1 MSENNTTQ
9 STSVLGTPG
18 DLIANIPGIL
28 GFYPTESVVFT
39 VMFREGDSTRHTLGP
54 VIRVNIDE
62 LDLLPDI
69 GRAIESTES
78 DLIFCFIITE
88 NPSDEW
94 RERIVDTLFS
104 TAESGTIPIT
114 ACWITTGIYSGEIYQ
129 LAFGPA
135 PEELGGAGGGLPDWE
150 QGRIAP
156 VTGAVATRNLLEH
169 GQLPEATRTDA
180 YAVFDR
186 DNRFLT
192 DDGIRELGAQAQ
204 RRGDDLL
211 RAIRNDPDGGAFD
224 AVLEEFESILDRV
237 TLSANRSTVATLLR
251 KPGVL
256 RDAAAYLTSVLLRD
270 SILHHS
276 VDNPRAAA
284 DLFMAVAKTFDG
296 SIRCNALCL
305 YSIAVIRQNL
315 GMKAIPA
322 LDAALH
328 TDPDHSFSGLLRHG
342 LADGQFDTMVDACM
356 RGNTMVRAQY
366 SPGTPENNGGA
377 ATAA

>member
-1 MSENNTTQ
+1 MPENNITQ

-39 VMFREGDSTRHTLGP
+39 VMFREGESTRHTLGP

-62 LDLLPDI
+62 LDLLPDV
-69 GRAIESTES
+69 GRAIESTDA

-88 NPSDEW
+88 NSSDEW
-94 RERIVDTLFS
+94 VEGIVDMLFS
-104 TAESGTIPIT
+104 TAESGVIPTT

-129 LAFGPA
+129 LAFGPS
-135 PEELGGAGGGLPDWE
+135 PEELGAGGRGLLDWE

-192 DDGIRELGAQAQ
+192 GDGIRELGAQAQ
-204 RRGDDLL
+204 RRGDEIL
-211 RAIRNDPDGGAFD
+211 RAIRTDPGGGAFD
-224 AVLEEFESILDRV
+224 AALEDFETILDRV
-237 TLSANRSTVATLLR
+237 TLAGTRSTVATLLR
-251 KPGVL
+251 KPGLL

-276 VDNPRAAA
+276 VDNPRVAA

-305 YSIAVIRQNL
+305 YSLAVIRQNL

-322 LDAALH
+322 LDAALA

-356 RGNTMVRAQY
+356 RGNAMVRAQY
-366 SPGTPENNGGA
+366 SPGSNGGTS
-377 ATAA
+377 TAA

>member
-1 MSENNTTQ
+1 MPENNTTQ

-39 VMFREGDSTRHTLGP
+39 VLFREGKSTRHTLGP
-54 VIRVNIDE
+54 VIRVNIDD
-62 LDLLPDI
+62 LDLLPDV
-69 GRAIESTES
+69 GRAIESTDA

-88 NPSDEW
+88 NFTDGWVEG
-94 RERIVDTLFS
+94 IVDTLFS

-129 LAFGPA
+129 LAFGPSPA
-135 PEELGGAGGGLPDWE
+135 ELGGPGRGLLDWE
-150 QGRIAP
+150 EGRIAP

-169 GQLPEATRTDA
+169 GQLPEATRIDA
-180 YAVFDR
+180 YAAFDR

-192 DDGIRELGAQAQ
+192 EDGIRELGAQAQ
-204 RRGDDLL
+204 RRGEDML
-211 RAIRNDPDGGAFD
+211 RAIRADPDGSAFD
-224 AVLEEFESILDRV
+224 AALEEFKAIIDRV
-237 TLSANRSTVATLLR
+237 TLSDDSATVATLLR

-256 RDAAAYLTSVLLRD
+256 GDAAAYLTSVLLRD

-276 VDNPRAAA
+276 VDNPRVAA
-284 DLFMAVAKTFDG
+284 DLFIAVAKTFDG
-296 SIRCNALCL
+296 DIRCNALCL

-322 LDAALH
+322 LDAALS

-366 SPGTPENNGGA
+366 SSGSNGGT

>member
-1 MSENNTTQ
+1 MPENNTTQ

-39 VMFREGDSTRHTLGP
+39 VLFREGKSTRHTLGP
-54 VIRVNIDE
+54 VIRVNIDD
-62 LDLLPDI
+62 LDLLPDV
-69 GRAIESTES
+69 GRAIESTDA

-88 NPSDEW
+88 NFTDGWVEG
-94 RERIVDTLFS
+94 IVDTLFS

-129 LAFGPA
+129 LAFGPSPA
-135 PEELGGAGGGLPDWE
+135 ELGGPGRGLLDWE
-150 QGRIAP
+150 EGRIAP

-169 GQLPEATRTDA
+169 GQLPEATRIDA
-180 YAVFDR
+180 YAAFDR

-192 DDGIRELGAQAQ
+192 EDGIRELGAQAQ
-204 RRGDDLL
+204 RRGEDML
-211 RAIRNDPDGGAFD
+211 RAIRADPDGSAFD
-224 AVLEEFESILDRV
+224 AALEEFKAIIDRV
-237 TLSANRSTVATLLR
+237 TLSDDSATVATLLR

-256 RDAAAYLTSVLLRD
+256 GDAAAYLTSVLLRD

-276 VDNPRAAA
+276 VDNPRVAA
-284 DLFMAVAKTFDG
+284 DLFIAVAKTFDG
-296 SIRCNALCL
+296 DIRCNALCL

-322 LDAALH
+322 LDAALS

-366 SPGTPENNGGA
+366 SPGSNGGT